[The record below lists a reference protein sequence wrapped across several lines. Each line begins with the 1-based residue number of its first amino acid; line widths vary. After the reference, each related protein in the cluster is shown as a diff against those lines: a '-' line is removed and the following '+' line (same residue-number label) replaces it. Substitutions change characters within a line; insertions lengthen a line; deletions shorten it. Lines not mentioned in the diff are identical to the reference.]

1 MINIYCAG
9 GHCTLRAAE
18 SGLGYLP
25 VRSILEGKLLF
36 QPQQA
41 DRQPEEEKR
50 LAPADEQIVLHSMEG
65 TLLAR
70 RLCLRQGG
78 DLVFPSYCGRERPE
92 GPVPPQCFV
101 SYTIHGFLDD
111 IYATLVVCLAHCGA
125 FHLAEL
131 WRDAADFK
139 TVAQKKTL
147 GIRLLRRED
156 GRGELIAHAS
166 GVSQEEQVL
175 FANYIHEHLNEKST
189 SPVERLRR
197 YNCPSCLEP
206 VMNREL
212 AMERLQK
219 SGAEAKIRC
228 QRCDNWVPLWDDLE
242 TLFASPLARAM
253 VEEWRNLEQGQ
264 LDARRKGKLLVL
276 AVAAHILRADQKYI
290 EVPGDQDEGI
300 DLELEATENGRGT
313 GKKMFLQLKAGN
325 SHLQARP
332 DGTDVFLIE
341 EQSWVKSWSLFSEVG
356 PVMLVIGTFAAS
368 GDRGTSAEKWSF
380 DQIRWME
387 IGQALRTLSNGGTI
401 PVKEIPFKGTRL
413 DDQDVYRW
421 TRSVLSGNWRDK

>member
-1 MINIYCAG
+1 VKEIDFGAYVLLRPEWINIYAQAVIR
-9 GHCTLRAAE
+9 TLRAAE

-25 VRSILEGKLLF
+25 VRSILEGRLLF

-41 DRQPEEEKR
+41 DGQPEEEKR

-92 GPVPPQCFV
+92 GPVPLQYFV

-139 TVAQKKTL
+139 TVGQKKTL

-166 GVSQEEQVL
+166 SVSQEEQVL

-189 SPVERLRR
+189 TPVERLRR
-197 YNCPSCLEP
+197 YNCPNCGEP

-242 TLFASPLARAM
+242 TLFASPVARAM
-253 VEEWRNLEQGQ
+253 VEELRNLEQGE
-264 LDARRKGKLLVL
+264 LDARRKGKLLFL

-290 EVPGDQDEGI
+290 EVPGNQDEGI

-313 GKKMFLQLKAGN
+313 G
-325 SHLQARP
+325 
-332 DGTDVFLIE
+332 
-341 EQSWVKSWSLFSEVG
+341 
-356 PVMLVIGTFAAS
+356 
-368 GDRGTSAEKWSF
+368 
-380 DQIRWME
+380 
-387 IGQALRTLSNGGTI
+387 
-401 PVKEIPFKGTRL
+401 
-413 DDQDVYRW
+413 
-421 TRSVLSGNWRDK
+421 